1 MANKENIKVK
11 ITEGFQ
17 ADRAIK
23 KFKRLCDQFGIIKEY
38 RKRESYQKPS
48 VKEKEKR
55 ESAEK
60 RRKKTQSKNGRFRQK
75 I

>member
-1 MANKENIKVK
+1 MAKENIKVK
-11 ITEGFQ
+11 ITDGFQ

-38 RKRESYQKPS
+38 RKREAYQKPS
-48 VKEKEKR
+48 VREKEKR

-60 RRKKTQSKNGRFRQK
+60 RRKKTQLKGGRFRQK